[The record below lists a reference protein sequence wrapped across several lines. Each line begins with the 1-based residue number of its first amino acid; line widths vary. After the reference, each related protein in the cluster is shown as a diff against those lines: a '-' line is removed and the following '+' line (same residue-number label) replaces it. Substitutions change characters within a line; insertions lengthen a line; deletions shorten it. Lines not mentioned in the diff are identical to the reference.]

1 MLAQLLVKRLI
12 SVIFVLIGLSLIT
25 FTLSH
30 VVAADPARLIAGPR
44 ASAQTVAIIRK
55 QYGLDRPLDV
65 QYVTYMK
72 GLLSLNFG
80 TSLTTLRPV
89 RTDLARYFPATI
101 ELSLAALIFAVLAGV
116 PLGILS
122 ALRPNTIV
130 DYIGRVISVSGL
142 AIPVFWLAL
151 MCQFLFFAKLGW
163 LPDGQRL
170 PVNTQPP
177 PAITRMYT
185 IDALLSG
192 NLPLFL
198 TVIEHLAMPAFVLGF
213 GVLPVITRMVRGG
226 MLETLGLDY
235 IRTARSK
242 GLTERMTVV
251 RHALKNALLPT
262 VTVIGM
268 QIGVLLSG
276 AILVE
281 VIFSW
286 PGIGQYAIT
295 AVTNFDYNAVMAVTL
310 IIGFIYV
317 LMNLLVDL
325 SYLVLDPRI
334 SYS

>member
-44 ASAQTVAIIRK
+44 ASAETVAIIRK
-55 QYGLDRPLDV
+55 QYGLDRPLDE

-72 GLLSLNFG
+72 GLLTLNFG
-80 TSLTTLRPV
+80 VSLTTLRPV
-89 RTDLARYFPATI
+89 RMDLARYFPATV
-101 ELSLAALIFAVLAGV
+101 ELSLAALVFSIVVGV
-116 PLGILS
+116 PLGIVS
-122 ALRPNTIV
+122 ALRPNTPI
-130 DYIGRVISVSGL
+130 DYIGRLISVAGL

-151 MCQFLFFAKLGW
+151 VFQFLFFAKLGW

-170 PVNTQPP
+170 PINTQPP
-177 PAITRMYT
+177 HAITHLYT

-192 NLPLFL
+192 NLSLFA
-198 TVIEHLAMPAFVLGF
+198 TAVEHLAMPAFVLGF
-213 GVLPVITRMVRGG
+213 SVLPVITRMVRAG

-242 GLTERMTVV
+242 GLSERTTVV
-251 RHALKNALLPT
+251 RHALRNALLPT

-268 QIGVLLSG
+268 QIGVLFSG

-281 VIFSW
+281 IIFSW
-286 PGIGQYAIT
+286 PGIGRYVIT
-295 AVTNFDYNAVMAVTL
+295 GVTNFDYNAVMAVTL

-317 LMNLLVDL
+317 LMNLVVDIT
-325 SYLVLDPRI
+325 YLMLDPRI